1 MSDAVGFV
9 NQDNDQAAIGSALKL
24 ITDRIS
30 EAKITYRLA
39 RDAALDTVG
48 HIVLIWKDVL
58 SDVADKDNADWYKK
72 EIEKRN
78 EVIVDHNDTI
88 RDLYTRAKNFMD
100 GKLKPED
107 PINAKAEDEAHR
119 ALLDSEKAKLRDLAS
134 HTREERYSKKLVKYF
149 PNDENKT
156 ILDLV
161 KYVLNLETPADSDIA
176 SRYAAVTQWIVDQ
189 VIAKAI
195 NNVQDVTDILKAG
208 GGFETVLAKQRALK
222 GDIDSNNNNDIINAD
237 AQSQAKILL
246 RGMSPK
252 GTVDLHSQL
261 AKDNYVL
268 LLGRTNGGLTDILGE
283 IKATENEINNAIM
296 HVSDQLND
304 PATPH
309 CEFLA
314 NAVRL
319 GVIVGEGDSEGV
331 TRDSTQ
337 AGEVLK
343 SERMMVLRPEVDG
356 RTKLVISARHVEA
369 SPVIYGWPNDWPELD
384 QIKKDV
390 VLPEKHHKQMER
402 DLSNRL
408 RRRRIEFEAKF
419 SPKRADGKPAISPMA
434 FEVFYAALAEKKPES
449 ARQQFYW
456 NFMGNAG
463 HRPVDQ
469 EHFDHQFEDVLD
481 QEDIAILLTGPF
493 DKWSKE
499 KGSNKNKAPVLFAY
513 DGKKLSVKVNGNEP
527 INFIRKVDLG
537 AKYKMSFR
545 AREFHRLLTALQSE
559 DCQSFRMRGD
569 EGGLL
574 EIFWTNSTGHWAVY
588 MPTVNNKGDLETRRV
603 SPMRVKSLQEAAE

>member
-1 MSDAVGFV
+1 MTDAVGFV
-9 NQDNDQAAIGSALKL
+9 NKGNDEVAVGGALKL

-30 EAKITYRLA
+30 EAKTTYRMA

-58 SDVADKDNADWYKK
+58 SDVADKGNADWYNA
-72 EIEKRN
+72 EITKRN
-78 EVIVDHNDTI
+78 KAITDHNDNVAA
-88 RDLYTRAKNFMD
+88 LYTRAKNFME

-107 PINAKAEDEAHR
+107 PINAKAENDEHK
-119 ALLDSEKAKLRDLAS
+119 ALLDKERAELRELFGHS
-134 HTREERYSKKLVKYF
+134 REERYSKKMVKYF
-149 PNDENKT
+149 PDDEKKA

-161 KYVLNLETPADSDIA
+161 KYVLTLETPADSDIA

-189 VIAKAI
+189 AIAKGI
-195 NNVQDVTDILKAG
+195 NTVQDVTDILRAG
-208 GGFETVLAKQRALK
+208 GGFETVLAKQRALR
-222 GDIDSNNNNDIINAD
+222 GDQDSNNNNDIINAD
-237 AQSQAKILL
+237 VQSQAKILL
-246 RGMSPK
+246 RGMNPK
-252 GTVDLHSQL
+252 GTVELHSTQGR
-261 AKDNYVL
+261 DNYVL
-268 LLGRTNGGLTDILGE
+268 LLGRSNGGQTDILGE
-283 IKATENEINNAIM
+283 IKATENEINNAVM
-296 HVSDQLND
+296 YVSDQLKD

-319 GVIVGEGDSEGV
+319 GKIVGEGDSDGV
-331 TRDSTQ
+331 TRDGTQ
-337 AGEVLK
+337 GGEVLK
-343 SERMMVLRPEVDG
+343 SERTIVLRPEADG
-356 RTKLVISARHVEA
+356 RAKFVISARNVDA
-369 SPVIYGWPNDWPELD
+369 SPVIYGWPSDWPELD
-384 QIKKDV
+384 EIKKDV
-390 VLPEKHHKQMER
+390 MLPERHRKQMER
-402 DLSNRL
+402 DLDNRL

-419 SPKRADGKPAISPMA
+419 SPKRADGKPALSPMA
-434 FEVFYAALAEKKPES
+434 FEVFYAALEEKKPDS

-456 NFMGNAG
+456 NFIGNADQ
-463 HRPVDQ
+463 RPVDQ
-469 EHFDHQFEDVLD
+469 EHFDHQFEDLLD

-545 AREFHRLLTALQSE
+545 AREFHRLLQALAAE

-574 EIFWTNSTGHWAVY
+574 EISWSNSTGQWAVY
-588 MPTVNNKGDLETRRV
+588 MPTVNAKGDLETRRV
-603 SPMRVKSLQEAAE
+603 SPMRVKNLQQAAE